1 MTPSSVS
8 VPLLSPQRF
17 LPPAE
22 PKEFPATSDRV
33 LSFHILDSLAPAPER
48 QVQPIIRGES
58 HTGDILSKVYQILW
72 TGTAAGGNIFCNV
85 ASHILPS
92 HCRTAWMVKQQEE
105 KPSFSLMARVGG
117 RPGWAFVWLLTLT
130 SAPVKTIYCTYRGQE
145 SASNARKQQ
154 YGWYSRGL
162 GPRGA
167 QFGRSESGGS
177 FPSFGTVCQ
186 MRVHDCIAVT
196 PRDESLSLLGGG
208 NRRHVKYVSWYLRRA
223 TLSGFTYRNSQW
235 DGDSP
240 PVSSRF
246 HAAQKIPQ
254 ARKGCSRLS
263 LKNTKGVGDKKENL
277 LFTRGKDSSFNTWV
291 LYKTSTEDV
300 FLFFMLYFLY
310 FSGWLIRGW
319 AEQQLMII
327 LSFLSYFWDSGHIID
342 FNTLYFKLNGSRK
355 KQEFSH

>member
-92 HCRTAWMVKQQEE
+92 HCRTALNGEAAGRETDLQLDGPCW
-105 KPSFSLMARVGG
+105 R
-117 RPGWAFVWLLTLT
+117 RPGRAFVWLLTLT

-154 YGWYSRGL
+154 YGWYSQGL

-177 FPSFGTVCQ
+177 FPSFGTICQ
-186 MRVHDCIAVT
+186 TRVHESIAVT
-196 PRDESLSLLGGG
+196 PRDESLALLWGGIADMWNMSHGISAGPHWAVLHIGIANEMEIPLQCPPDFTPRKRSHRHKKAAVVSLWKHEG
-208 NRRHVKYVSWYLRRA
+208 RRR
-223 TLSGFTYRNSQW
+223 
-235 DGDSP
+235 
-240 PVSSRF
+240 
-246 HAAQKIPQ
+246 
-254 ARKGCSRLS
+254 
-263 LKNTKGVGDKKENL
+263 
-277 LFTRGKDSSFNTWV
+277 
-291 LYKTSTEDV
+291 
-300 FLFFMLYFLY
+300 
-310 FSGWLIRGW
+310 
-319 AEQQLMII
+319 
-327 LSFLSYFWDSGHIID
+327 
-342 FNTLYFKLNGSRK
+342 
-355 KQEFSH
+355 